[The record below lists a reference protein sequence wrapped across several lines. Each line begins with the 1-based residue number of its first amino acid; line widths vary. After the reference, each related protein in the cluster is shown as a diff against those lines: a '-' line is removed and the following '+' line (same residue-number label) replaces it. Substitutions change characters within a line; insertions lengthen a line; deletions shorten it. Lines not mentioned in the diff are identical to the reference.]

1 MDVRKSAVDL
11 DEGERHRFREAI
23 LKLKAKPAPGLSGGT
38 SVYDQFV
45 ALHGT
50 VMAVLTPKV
59 DSPVNSFVPQ
69 TPRFSRSRS
78 GRWSRSRS
86 GRSTSI
92 WNVIEIGRKS

>member
-23 LKLKAKPAPGLSGGT
+23 PKLKAKPAPRLSGGT
-38 SVYDQFV
+38 SVYNQFV

-50 VMAVLTPKV
+50 VTALLAPEV

-69 TPRFSRSRS
+69 TRGFRAADPEGGAARAPV
-78 GRWSRSRS
+78 GRHPY
-86 GRSTSI
+86 GT
-92 WNVIEIGRKS
+92 